1 MSLSKREPETGLP
14 TEIDLD
20 GGGGGRSGNQLL
32 QEPFYIGV
40 FFFNAN
46 DRNLLPALYCFSM

>member
-1 MSLSKREPETGLP
+1 MSLSEREPETGLP

-20 GGGGGRSGNQLL
+20 GGGGEIR
-32 QEPFYIGV
+32 EPAPSRAILHRC